1 MRQGEWIVKEAANSA
16 PVEAGKSTM
25 RQKPEI
31 ALAGAVKAWLGDGG
45 WAVFE
50 EVRPWVKWGPVADL
64 VATRGREVWVIEC
77 KMGLTLAVLAQAAY
91 WPATRRSV
99 AVPYASLGRHG
110 ARTARGSA
118 ERVQKFGLEVCGKF
132 GIGVIEVGR
141 GGRVYETVKAPL
153 QRSFRRQATKIRES
167 LNEGHQRS
175 APAGS
180 AEGQRWSPYREMMTR
195 VRRIVEQAGQEGV
208 TLRQIRARLKAEGQV
223 TDAGLLETLGSALR
237 EYESVEAVRGWCVV
251 EEGADG
257 REARYSA
264 GQGLAGSS

>member
-1 MRQGEWIVKEAANSA
+1 MQTNPVNLAAEETRAAS
-16 PVEAGKSTM
+16 V
-25 RQKPEI
+25 RQKPEV
-31 ALAGAVKAWLGDGG
+31 ALGSAVKAWLCGGG
-45 WAVFE
+45 WDVYE

-141 GGRVYETVKAPL
+141 GGRVYETVNAPL
-153 QRSFRRQATKIRES
+153 QRSFRRQATKIRAS

-180 AEGQRWSPYREMMTR
+180 AEGLRWSPYREMVAQ
-195 VRRIVEQAGQEGV
+195 VRRIVEEAGQQGV
-208 TLRQIRARLKAEGQV
+208 TLRQIRARLKADGQV
-223 TDAGLLETLGSALR
+223 TDAGLLERLGSALR
-237 EYESVEAVRGWCVV
+237 EYESVEVEGGWCVV

-257 REARYSA
+257 REARYTAS
-264 GQGLAGSS
+264 QGLAGSS